1 MALQR
6 RGRASF
12 FHVTRTNR
20 MRSVLQREGW
30 INKSVCKSMETSAEI
45 SWTPRPW
52 GGYEVIGS
60 AKAFYESEHQIK
72 KIYVNP
78 GARLSLQSHQ
88 FRSEL
93 WCVVSGTAEATI
105 GDQKR
110 ILRYGEHIF
119 VPQGTVH
126 RLANPEESSYL
137 VVVEVQT
144 GSAFDESDII
154 RHQDDY
160 GR

>member
-1 MALQR
+1 
-6 RGRASF
+6 
-12 FHVTRTNR
+12 
-20 MRSVLQREGW
+20 
-30 INKSVCKSMETSAEI
+30 MEKENSAEI

-52 GGYEVIGS
+52 GGYEVIG
-60 AKAFYESEHQIK
+60 AMKASNESGHQIK
-72 KIYVNP
+72 MIYVNP

-93 WCVVSGTAEATI
+93 WCVVSGTAEATV

-110 ILRYGEHIF
+110 ILKYGENIV

-126 RLANPEESSYL
+126 RLANPDESVRL

-144 GSAFDESDII
+144 GSSFDENDII